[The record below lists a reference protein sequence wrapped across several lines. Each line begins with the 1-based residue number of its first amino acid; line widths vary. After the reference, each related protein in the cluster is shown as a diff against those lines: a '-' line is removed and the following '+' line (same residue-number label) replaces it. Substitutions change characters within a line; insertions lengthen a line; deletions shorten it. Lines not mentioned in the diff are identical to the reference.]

1 MFSGADTEWLPTLG
15 ASWHVPQ
22 VPASGL
28 PMTSLIP
35 ATSVMLMVREL
46 NSVCPRRILARRAAA
61 TSSEDALAQELLNN
75 VKITGVNGVPN
86 WFPAGNGSLMLTKKG

>member
-22 VPASGL
+22 VPVSSL
-28 PMTSLIP
+28 PMMSLSP
-35 ATSVMLMVREL
+35 PTPVMLMVREL

-61 TSSEDALAQELLNN
+61 SSVEASAQEAPPFADYARKVSTKSGEATLA
-75 VKITGVNGVPN
+75 GVGLSEPE
-86 WFPAGNGSLMLTKKG
+86 